1 VKGVQAM
8 QLRQIESPEK
18 WTEFWLEKL
27 AGELEKQNYAPADI
41 LARKNILR
49 LYLSKNPGNPRTIA
63 ISAMLEFVSVH
74 KAESIGPLTFFY
86 TAISH
91 SEKHIEALAGAALIK
106 AEIVIKTKRPLKKT
120 VKTINRPIKK
130 TILKKSKK

>member
-1 VKGVQAM
+1 M

-27 AGELEKQNYAPADI
+27 AGELEKLNCAPTEV

-63 ISAMLEFVSVH
+63 IDTLRKFVSTH
-74 KAESIGPLTFFY
+74 KAESIEPLTFFY
-86 TAISH
+86 TSISH
-91 SEKHIEALAGAALIK
+91 SEKHIEALAEAALK
-106 AEIVIKTKRPLKKT
+106 KTETPAKTKRPSKKI
-120 VKTINRPIKK
+120 VKTLNRPIKK
-130 TILKKSKK
+130 TVLKKK

>member
-1 VKGVQAM
+1 M

-27 AGELEKQNYAPADI
+27 AGELEKLNYAPADI

-63 ISAMLEFVSVH
+63 VDTMLKFVSANR
-74 KAESIGPLTFFY
+74 AESIEPLTFFY

-91 SEKHIEALAGAALIK
+91 SEKHIEALAAAALK
-106 AEIVIKTKRPLKKT
+106 KTALPTKTNRPTKKT
-120 VKTINRPIKK
+120 VKTLNRPIKK
-130 TILKKSKK
+130 TVLKKK

>member
-1 VKGVQAM
+1 M

-49 LYLSKNPGNPRTIA
+49 LYLSKNPGNPRTVA
-63 ISAMLEFVSVH
+63 ISAMLEFVSAH
-74 KAESIGPLTFFY
+74 KAESIEPLTFFY

-91 SEKHIEALAGAALIK
+91 SEKHIEALAEAALK
-106 AEIVIKTKRPLKKT
+106 KPESPAKTKRLLKEN
-120 VKTINRPIKK
+120 VKRKKPPKKPIH
-130 TILKKSKK
+130 KKSKK

>member
-1 VKGVQAM
+1 M

-27 AGELEKQNYAPADI
+27 AGELEKQNFAPPDI

-63 ISAMLEFVSVH
+63 IDTLRKFVAAH

-86 TAISH
+86 TAVSH
-91 SEKHIEALAGAALIK
+91 SEKHIEALAEAALK
-106 AEIVIKTKRPLKKT
+106 KTEVPAKTKRPLKKN
-120 VKTINRPIKK
+120 VKSLNRPIKK
-130 TILKKSKK
+130 TVLKKK